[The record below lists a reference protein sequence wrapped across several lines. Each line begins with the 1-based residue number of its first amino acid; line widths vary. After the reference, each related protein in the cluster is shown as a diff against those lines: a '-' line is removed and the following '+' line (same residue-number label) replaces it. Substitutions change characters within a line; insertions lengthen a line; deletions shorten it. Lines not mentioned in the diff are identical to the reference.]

1 MQTTS
6 QSRLSVMPE
15 VVHTDL
21 EFLSSESN
29 ACHIL
34 GCDKLGRKYSPGRLL
49 AKDEEGK
56 NLEGLVRN

>member
-1 MQTTS
+1 
-6 QSRLSVMPE
+6 MPE